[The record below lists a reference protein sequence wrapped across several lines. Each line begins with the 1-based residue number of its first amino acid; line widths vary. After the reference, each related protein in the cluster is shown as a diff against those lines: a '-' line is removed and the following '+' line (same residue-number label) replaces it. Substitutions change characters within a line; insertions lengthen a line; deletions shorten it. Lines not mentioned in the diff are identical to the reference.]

1 MASEEPRDPS
11 EEYDAKHGKT
21 TDADAQKP
29 SGLTEASN
37 KPAECCNPMKNLSNK

>member
-1 MASEEPRDPS
+1 MSEEPKDTS

-21 TDADAQKP
+21 TDAEAQKP

-37 KPAECCNPMKNLSNK
+37 KPPVQEVAFKNLSSK